1 MNEQGGFMLQGSLFD
16 VELCYRNA
24 LKRRIIKGGQIYT
37 CEVLIFR
44 TIIDSHTRSLE
55 EKW

>member
-24 LKRRIIKGGQIYT
+24 LKRRITKGGQIYT